1 VINGNDD
8 FVIDRTTHTRWSE
21 QLKPGD
27 HYRAIDN
34 ARHFF
39 HHEEASQ
46 TADVIESF
54 LDMVPEGEMNNSLMI
69 KSDYSP
75 TKISKND

>member
-1 VINGNDD
+1 MA
-8 FVIDRTTHTRWSE
+8 HTRWGE

-27 HYRAIDN
+27 HYRAIEH

-39 HHEEASQ
+39 QYQEANQ

-54 LDMVPEGEMNNSLMI
+54 LDMVPEEGMNNRLMI

-75 TKISKND
+75 TQISKND